1 MWMARLQQEQT
12 AWVDKPGAMVAMV
25 VCGWMWQA
33 LTTCHR
39 RSMPCVVEPVSLRL
53 GRHAWGCLYDT
64 GEPTCL
70 HSRSTFLLCL
80 PPKRL
85 VTVMPQLAAAA
96 IALVA
101 ASTVVRKRNHGSM
114 VPVTAPRGVTV
125 VVTTH
130 PAATTAV
137 CAALLT
143 LTTA

>member
-101 ASTVVRKRNHGSM
+101 STLVRKRNHGSM

>member
-1 MWMARLQQEQT
+1 MWVARLQQEQT

-80 PPKRL
+80 PPTRL

-101 ASTVVRKRNHGSM
+101 STLVRKRNHGSM

>member
-1 MWMARLQQEQT
+1 MWVARLQQEQT
-12 AWVDKPGAMVAMV
+12 AWVNKPVAMVAMV

-80 PPKRL
+80 PPTRL

-101 ASTVVRKRNHGSM
+101 STLVRKRNHGSM